1 MKASRKTKQNDAQG
15 VIPAAISEPIDI
27 PNDLKPGIY
36 RTISIKTD
44 PQGTIPQQ
52 TFIPVDDGTP
62 QKRLASLLQMC
73 VNLQKENVVNNNKLK
88 GLIQKVLSASV
99 NLIQSV
105 RDSSRAE
112 IFKNETE
119 KNNFTEYI
127 QTFINTL
134 NSKPDVVKNPLIIEL
149 WCQILIKS
157 LSDISQF
164 GCLLNNI
171 PSIYTKIK
179 KPFYSSE
186 NISDYKNSETDIVT
200 KVMKIL
206 NSNINIVF
214 VSSDKIATGLSTNIS
229 KLIDYPIQT
238 LCSRKTGV
246 TTQTI
251 IVQKSAISALAVILS
266 YINDHTITLKLCED
280 IYIYQTQN
288 SLGKINGE
296 NITNFIIDINNIL
309 VESYNN
315 LKNIID
321 ESIDIKNNI
330 QIIFDELFL
339 NIKTSSAPATSAS
352 STNEKIK
359 IYEEFVCTIIDKIS
373 RIENLNEYLNEISK
387 TLIDYDYIKIPR
399 WCYHLSNDI
408 YKYKFALSSNIFDAN
423 FKKDISKQE
432 ILSATF
438 DAMYGHD
445 FKLQTITQLGD
456 FFLTA
461 IQEPN
466 PYSIDESISIS
477 AMEDTCIKQ
486 TLSLNNYSTINQDGD
501 NFSVCFNPEINYLIV
516 NKTDMLYRESEI
528 PWNITFSPLIREP
541 IYAAV
546 DFVSGEPSISVILSQ
561 QVNFIKQQE
570 KINNKEIL
578 PFSLLYVTNEKTLAK
593 TREEI
598 DKYTIYRELFS
609 VMTLYDGAAPYG
621 GKPFY
626 ILDNYE
632 IVINFGRGGEGELKI
647 TTLDNKIPEN
657 ELDENWFKSRIQV
670 INSDFLNDFRIL
682 LNDTDKGI
690 LINKD
695 FEPAFKL
702 NQIFGTI
709 LNSAN
714 RKLSKTTAQSIFS
727 KFNQLVGEI
736 KSRVSLLGQEG
747 ISRSRRTQ
755 TPSGHFSPEDYQE
768 FSDNGIIDKLNVM
781 IAGIYEYEL
790 TNFNALLLQYIQIV
804 TSAFENKENPEY
816 IKMTK
821 LLLRILE
828 VTVKTIF
835 TEDLSGLFVSLD
847 YTLLKVTDNVIK
859 DQLKFIREKL
869 ERARQLVSLTN
880 SFILFMREKEKTQ
893 RSIFTPVKL
902 TDRAEIQRAYLSDPL
917 GAYNVGNKT
926 NQGSSSNVS
935 PLLSS
940 SLNKDLNSSSED
952 EKTPVATQ
960 RDSAPNTQEMITTVP
975 GPFGPNTPP
984 PQIQSQSG
992 EITVDDTRLRELEQQ
1007 NNQLRDEIEQKDIM
1021 ISNLKQFSDEQNKII
1036 NEKEIISPI
1045 RSPDPG
1051 DKRKGEEGIPEGS
1064 PSQKKVAT
1072 PQTTPRLGNQD
1083 HTLLQDNQD
1092 HTMLQDNED
1101 YTPRQGNET
1110 STESKGGTRHKKI
1123 KGTRKNKKNKKQTI
1137 RKK

>member
-1 MKASRKTKQNDAQG
+1 MKAFRKTNKNDAQG
-15 VIPAAISEPIDI
+15 VIPAAIPGPIVI

-44 PQGTIPQQ
+44 PQGTIPPP

-73 VNLQKENVVNNNKLK
+73 VNLQKGNVVNNNKLK
-88 GLIQKVLSASV
+88 GLIQKVLNASV

-105 RDSSRAE
+105 WDSSRAE

-171 PSIYTKIK
+171 PSIYTKIN

-186 NISDYKNSETDIVT
+186 NISDYKNSEIDIVT

-266 YINDHTITLKLCED
+266 YINDPTITLKLCED

-288 SLGKINGE
+288 SLGRENGE

-321 ESIDIKNNI
+321 ERIDIKNNI

-352 STNEKIK
+352 PTNAKITK
-359 IYEEFVCTIIDKIS
+359 YKEFVCTIIDKIS

-387 TLIDYDYIKIPR
+387 TLIGYDYIKIPR
-399 WCYHLSNDI
+399 WCYHLSKDI

-561 QVNFIKQQE
+561 QVNFIKQQQE
-570 KINNKEIL
+570 INNKEIL
-578 PFSLLYVTNEKTLAK
+578 PFSLLDVTNETTLAE
-593 TREEI
+593 TRKEI

-632 IVINFGRGGEGELKI
+632 IVINFGRGEEGELKI

-657 ELDENWFKSRIQV
+657 ELDANWFKSRIHV
-670 INSDFLNDFRIL
+670 INSDFLNVFRDL
-682 LNDTDKGI
+682 DDNTKSI

-695 FEPAFKL
+695 FEHAFKL

-768 FSDNGIIDKLNVM
+768 FSDNRIIDKLNEM
-781 IAGIYEYEL
+781 IADIYESDL
-790 TNFNALLLQYIQIV
+790 TDFNALLLQYIQIV
-804 TSAFENKENPEY
+804 TSAFKNKENPEY

-847 YTLLKVTDNVIK
+847 YTNSSDLLKVTDNVIK

-880 SFILFMREKEKTQ
+880 SFILFMRKKEETQ

-960 RDSAPNTQEMITTVP
+960 IDSAPNTQQMITTVP

-992 EITVDDTRLRELEQQ
+992 EITVDDPRLRELEKQI
-1007 NNQLRDEIEQKDIM
+1007 NQLRDEIEQKDIM
-1021 ISNLKQFSDEQNKII
+1021 INNLKQFSDEQNKII
-1036 NEKEIISPI
+1036 NEKDIISPI
-1045 RSPDPG
+1045 RPLESSIMSENFR
-1051 DKRKGEEGIPEGS
+1051 DKRKPQIGEEGYIPEDS
-1064 PSQKKVAT
+1064 PSQKKLAA
-1072 PQTTPRLGNQD
+1072 PQTTPR
-1083 HTLLQDNQD
+1083 
-1092 HTMLQDNED
+1092 
-1101 YTPRQGNET
+1101 QGND
-1110 STESKGGTRHKKI
+1110 SPESKGGTRHKKI
-1123 KGTRKNKKNKKQTI
+1123 KGTRKNKKNKRQTI
-1137 RKK
+1137 KKN

>member
-1 MKASRKTKQNDAQG
+1 MQAKKQPPPKTT
-15 VIPAAISEPIDI
+15 DI
-27 PNDLKPGIY
+27 TFQAVTTLQVLDDLKPGIY
-36 RTISIKTD
+36 RTISIQKD
-44 PQGTIPQQ
+44 PQEIISTPA
-52 TFIPVDDGTP
+52 FIPLDEGTP
-62 QKRLASLLQMC
+62 QKRLASLLELC
-73 VNLQKENVVNNNKLK
+73 VNLQKNVTSLTNKKLNSLMK
-88 GLIQKVLSASV
+88 NVYSASV
-99 NLIQSV
+99 DLIKSI
-105 RDSSRAE
+105 RESSRAE

-134 NSKPDVVKNPLIIEL
+134 NSKPDAFKNPHIIEL

-171 PSIYTKIK
+171 PSIYTKTSK
-179 KPFYSSE
+179 RFYSSQD
-186 NISDYKNSETDIVT
+186 ISDIKNSEIDIVA

-214 VSSDKIATGLSTNIS
+214 VSSDKIAAGLSTNIS

-266 YINDHTITLKLCED
+266 YINDPTITLKLCED
-280 IYIYQTQN
+280 IYIYQTEKKN
-288 SLGKINGE
+288 LGSQNGE
-296 NITNFIIDINNIL
+296 NITNFIIDINNII
-309 VESYNN
+309 VESYNI
-315 LKNIID
+315 LKNKID
-321 ESIDIKNNI
+321 DRIDITNNI
-330 QIIFDELFL
+330 QIIFDELFMNL
-339 NIKTSSAPATSAS
+339 KIPTNAS
-352 STNEKIK
+352 SSQSDDKITK
-359 IYEEFVCTIIDKIS
+359 YKEFVCSIIDKIS
-373 RIENLNEYLNEISK
+373 KMANLNEYLNEISE
-387 TLIDYDYIKIPR
+387 TLINYDYIKIPR

-570 KINNKEIL
+570 EINNKEIL
-578 PFSLLYVTNEKTLAK
+578 PFSLLDVTNETTLAK

-657 ELDENWFKSRIQV
+657 ELDEKWFKSRVQV

-682 LNDTDKGI
+682 LYNTDKVI
-690 LINKD
+690 LLNKN
-695 FEPAFKL
+695 FEPAFRL

-714 RKLSKTTAQSIFS
+714 RKLSKSTAQSIFS

-736 KSRVSLLGQEG
+736 KSRVSLGKEG
-747 ISRSRRTQ
+747 IARSRRTQ

-768 FSDNGIIDKLNVM
+768 FSDNGIIDKLNEM
-781 IAGIYEYEL
+781 IAGIYESEL

-804 TSAFENKENPEY
+804 TSAFKNKENPEYIKY

-847 YTLLKVTDNVIK
+847 YTNSSDLLKVTDNVIK
-859 DQLKFIREKL
+859 DQLKIIHEGL
-869 ERARQLVSLTN
+869 ERARKLVALTK
-880 SFILFMREKEKTQ
+880 SFGVFMSDKEKK
-893 RSIFTPVKL
+893 RSIFTPIKI
-902 TDRAEIQRAYLSDPL
+902 TDTEPIQRAYFSDSQV
-917 GAYNVGNKT
+917 AYNVGNT
-926 NQGSSSNVS
+926 NNQGSSSSVS
-935 PLLSS
+935 PLISS
-940 SLNKDLNSSSED
+940 SLNKDLNSPISPNQD
-952 EKTPVATQ
+952 TQ
-960 RDSAPNTQEMITTVP
+960 RDSEQNTPILKVT
-975 GPFGPNTPP
+975 GPFGTNT
-984 PQIQSQSG
+984 SA
-992 EITVDDTRLRELEQQ
+992 RLSELEQQ
-1007 NNQLRDEIEQKDIM
+1007 INNLRDEIQQKDIM
-1021 ISNLKQFSDEQNKII
+1021 IKNLEQFSEEQTKII
-1036 NEKEIISPI
+1036 NDNGIIAPI
-1045 RSPDPG
+1045 RPVASSIFTADVG
-1051 DKRKGEEGIPEGS
+1051 DKRKQQIGEEGYVPQGS
-1064 PSQKKVAT
+1064 PSPKKVAT
-1072 PQTTPRLGNQD
+1072 PQTTPR
-1083 HTLLQDNQD
+1083 
-1092 HTMLQDNED
+1092 E
-1101 YTPRQGNET
+1101 GNEN
-1110 STESKGGTRHKKI
+1110 SPGSNGGRRNKI
-1123 KGTRKNKKNKKQTI
+1123 IGTRKNKKNKKNTI
-1137 RKK
+1137 RKN